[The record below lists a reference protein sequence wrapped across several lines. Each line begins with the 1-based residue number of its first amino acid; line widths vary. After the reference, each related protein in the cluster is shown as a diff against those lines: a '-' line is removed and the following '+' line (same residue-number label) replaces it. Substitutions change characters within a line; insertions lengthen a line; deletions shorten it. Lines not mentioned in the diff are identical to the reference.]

1 MATYAEPVFERR
13 TAVRRKTEVV
23 TDRWSFMAPLGRA
36 LLSAIFILYGFPHF
50 TAPTIGYAAH
60 HGVPAA
66 GILVPFSGV
75 MAIVGG
81 VSILL
86 GYHAKAGAWLLI
98 VFLLVV
104 TPVMHNFWMV
114 SDPGL
119 RALQQGMF
127 MKNLAMMG
135 GAILVAYCGA
145 GPWSVDWSVRRR

>member
-13 TAVRRKTEVV
+13 TAVRRKTDVV

-36 LLSAIFILYGFPHF
+36 LLSAIFILYGFPHL

>member
-13 TAVRRKTEVV
+13 TAVRRKTDVV

-66 GILVPFSGV
+66 GVLVPFSGV

-81 VSILL
+81 VSILV

-104 TPVMHNFWMV
+104 TPVMHNFWSF

>member
-13 TAVRRKTEVV
+13 TAVRRKTDVV

-36 LLSAIFILYGFPHF
+36 LLSAIFILYGFPHL

-104 TPVMHNFWMV
+104 TPVMHNFWTV

>member
-1 MATYAEPVFERR
+1 MATYAEPAFERR
-13 TAVRRKTEVV
+13 SSIRRRTEAV
-23 TDRWSFMAPLGRA
+23 TDRWSLMPPLGRA
-36 LLSAIFILYGFPHF
+36 LLSAIFIIYGFPHF
-50 TAPTIGYAAH
+50 SAQTIGYAAH

-81 VSILL
+81 VSILI

-104 TPVMHNFWMV
+104 TPVMHNFW
-114 SDPGL
+114 SATDPGT

-135 GAILVAYCGA
+135 GAILVAYFGA
-145 GPWSVDWSVRRR
+145 GPWSVDWSVRRT